1 MLIRGKCKDCK
12 SLLESPRR
20 VKHTS
25 KNWKGFSELF
35 LGNLWLTS
43 LNFENIM
50 RYQVYN
56 KPCAWRKVDRYI
68 LVHISWLFKLK
79 LTLSSYKH
87 YPNPFLIKQRRKS
100 DNLSPKSFFRTSK
113 QPFVIHFFLASCNVC
128 PVGIPQ
134 ISAQTQGSDY
144 WQLIHSYFYLPGQ
157 TLF

>member
-1 MLIRGKCKDCK
+1 MNCYEINIINSPPTDTQIAPLTDTFEWMWATSDWILAFAQRFLGLPRGKHCMLQEGNIRRKVVSISKRKVFNRLSLSSPQFYHKWIKIMLIRWKCKDCK

-68 LVHISWLFKLK
+68 F
-79 LTLSSYKH
+79 
-87 YPNPFLIKQRRKS
+87 
-100 DNLSPKSFFRTSK
+100 
-113 QPFVIHFFLASCNVC
+113 
-128 PVGIPQ
+128 
-134 ISAQTQGSDY
+134 
-144 WQLIHSYFYLPGQ
+144 
-157 TLF
+157 